1 MKSKGYEILF
11 IIQTKFSEAERQTI
25 TDNLQNVL
33 KKAGASIL
41 EFNEIGLKDFAMEL
55 KKENQGY
62 YFQCRFTATPEQLE
76 LLQEDLL
83 VNERVFRYLIVTL
96 ESILTKEEYAKVI

>member
-25 TDNLQNVL
+25 TDNLQDIL

-62 YFQCRFTATPEQLE
+62 YYQSRFIATPEQLE
-76 LLQEDLL
+76 LLQENLT